1 MLSDMNTPQREA
13 VKYLD
18 GPLLVLAGAGS
29 GKTRVITRKIGY
41 LVNECG
47 IEPRHI
53 AAITFTNKAAKEM
66 QERASHL
73 LDGRA
78 GRQLNISTFHALGV
92 KLLRIEAKA
101 AGLKPTFS
109 ILDASDALSV
119 VQDISKES
127 DKARLRALLSRMSG
141 WKNALLT
148 PAAVAPLVT
157 NEAEAITLRV
167 YEEYERTLRA
177 YQAVDFDDLIGLPAR
192 LLETDPDLL
201 ARWQSRLRYLLIDE
215 YQDTNRC
222 QYQIVKLLAGS
233 RGAFTAVG
241 DDDQAIYAWRGADVE
256 NLRTLQTDYPKLKV
270 IKLEQNYRSMQR
282 ILAAANTLISS
293 NQKLFEKKLW
303 SDMGRGDPI
312 TLMVARDAEHE
323 AECIAMRIAAHKF
336 EHRGKFGDYAV
347 LYRGNHQARVIE
359 TALREQKIP
368 YLVSG
373 GQSFFDRAEIKD
385 VMAYL
390 RLVANSDDD
399 PAFIRAV
406 TTPRRGIGGTSLE
419 ALGTYAG
426 ERHISLFAAL
436 FETGA
441 EHALPARALTPLREF
456 GDFINRLEWR
466 ARNEAPRLLL
476 EDLLRGI
483 GYETWLFE
491 QFEPKE
497 AETRWN
503 NVRDFVD
510 WMGRKGE
517 EDGKT
522 LLELTQTVALITM
535 LDKRDDDE
543 ARDAVQ
549 LSTLHASKGLE
560 YPHVFLV
567 GLEEGILPHRESIE
581 EGRIEEERR
590 LMYVGI
596 TRARRTLTLS
606 YCERRR
612 SGRESRDCEPS
623 RFIAEMG
630 EDVQRP
636 NTDAAPKAEQRAANV
651 ARLESLKALLGGT
664 PPPKA

>member
-1 MLSDMNTPQREA
+1 
-13 VKYLD
+13 
-18 GPLLVLAGAGS
+18 
-29 GKTRVITRKIGY
+29 
-41 LVNECG
+41 
-47 IEPRHI
+47 
-53 AAITFTNKAAKEM
+53 
-66 QERASHL
+66 
-73 LDGRA
+73 
-78 GRQLNISTFHALGV
+78 
-92 KLLRIEAKA
+92 
-101 AGLKPTFS
+101 
-109 ILDASDALSV
+109 
-119 VQDISKES
+119 
-127 DKARLRALLSRMSG
+127 
-141 WKNALLT
+141 
-148 PAAVAPLVT
+148 
-157 NEAEAITLRV
+157 
-167 YEEYERTLRA
+167 
-177 YQAVDFDDLIGLPAR
+177 
-192 LLETDPDLL
+192 
-201 ARWQSRLRYLLIDE
+201 
-215 YQDTNRC
+215 
-222 QYQIVKLLAGS
+222 
-233 RGAFTAVG
+233 
-241 DDDQAIYAWRGADVE
+241 
-256 NLRTLQTDYPKLKV
+256 RTLQTDYPKLKV

-293 NQKLFEKKLW
+293 NQKLFDKKLW

-456 GDFINRLEWR
+456 GDFINRLDWR
-466 ARNEAPRLLL
+466 ARTEAPRLLL
-476 EDLLRGI
+476 EDLLRSI

-623 RFIAEMG
+623 RFIGEMG

-664 PPPKA
+664 PTPKA

>member
-1 MLSDMNTPQREA
+1 MKGTVAPFVEQGPTAA

-29 GKTRVITRKIGY
+29 GKTRELSGRVRR
-41 LVNECG
+41 CG
-47 IEPRHI
+47 HQQGSEGNSI
-53 AAITFTNKAAKEM
+53 
-66 QERASHL
+66 
-73 LDGRA
+73 DGRA
-78 GRQLNISTFHALGV
+78 GRQLNSM
-92 KLLRIEAKA
+92 
-101 AGLKPTFS
+101 LKPAFS
-109 ILDASDALSV
+109 ILDSSDALGI
-119 VQDISKES
+119 VQDISKETE
-127 DKARLRALLSRMSG
+127 KARLRALVSRISG
-141 WKNALLT
+141 WKNALL
-148 PAAVAPLVT
+148 PPSAAASRAT
-157 NEAEAITLRV
+157 NEVEIIAARV

-177 YQAVDFDDLIGLPAR
+177 YQAVDFDDLIGVPAR

-215 YQDTNRC
+215 YQDTNRS

-282 ILAAANTLISS
+282 ILGAANTLISR
-293 NQKLFEKKLW
+293 NEKLFDKKLW

-312 TLMVARDAEHE
+312 TLMVGRDAEHE
-323 AECIAMRIAAHKF
+323 AECVAMRISAHKF
-336 EHRGKFGDYAV
+336 EHRGKFSDYAV
-347 LYRGNHQARVIE
+347 LYRGNHQARIIE

-368 YLVSG
+368 YIVSG

-390 RLVANSDDD
+390 RLVANGDDD

-426 ERHISLFAAL
+426 ERHISLFAAM
-436 FETGA
+436 FETGT
-441 EHALPARALTPLREF
+441 ETALPARALTPLREF
-456 GDFINRLEWR
+456 GDFINRIEWR
-466 ARNEAPRLLL
+466 ARTEAPRLLL

-517 EDGKT
+517 EDGKS

-567 GLEEGILPHRESIE
+567 GLEEGLLPHREAVE

-596 TRARRTLTLS
+596 TRAQRTLTLS

-623 RFIAEMG
+623 RFIEEMG
-630 EDVQRP
+630 ADVKRP
-636 NTDAAPKAEQRAANV
+636 NTDAAPKAEDRAANV
-651 ARLESLKALLGGT
+651 AMLELMKARLAGKA
-664 PPPKA
+664 